1 MDATFDL
8 SPVRATTRKWLALGA
23 LVLAVLAVGL
33 DGTILSV
40 ALPTLGRSLDAST
53 GQLQWFVA
61 AYTLVFAAALIPGGM
76 LGDRYGRKKMLIVS
90 LLVFGAASIACA
102 VAPSAGTF
110 IAARALLGLGGAL
123 LLPMVLALLPV
134 LFDKAERA
142 RAIGAITAAAMLGY
156 PIGPLLGGWMLTKFN
171 WSWVFLINV
180 PVVALA
186 LIAVIVLLPESR
198 SSTRQPLD
206 LGGMLLSAAGLAL
219 LIYGVIGAGDR
230 GWSDSFVLAEML
242 CGALALAG
250 FVLWERRVAAPLV
263 DLTLFRSRAFAWGS
277 GLSSIVSFVMF
288 GLLFA
293 VPLYFQVVRGEN
305 AQGSGIRLLP
315 LIAGLLV
322 GGAIAD
328 RLAARAGVRAIA
340 SLGFAFL
347 AAGLAFGATT
357 SVATGD
363 ARAIAWVALSGLGLG
378 LVLPTTI
385 DTALGA
391 VSDESSGVSS
401 GVLQALRMAGGAFGA
416 AILGAI
422 INATYRDQLEHATSP
437 TLARAARDNAVAGI
451 DAANSAH
458 SQPLLDAV
466 RHAFVSGMSQTL
478 WVSAALVAVG
488 ALLAIAIRPRA
499 TAAALELPEPEHAA
513 PELAA

>member
-1 MDATFDL
+1 MDATTAL
-8 SPVRATTRKWLALGA
+8 TRTASRKWWALGA

-61 AYTLVFAAALIPGGM
+61 AYTLVFAAALVPGGM

-90 LLVFGAASIACA
+90 LAVFGAASVACA
-102 VAPSAGTF
+102 LAPSAGLF
-110 IAARALLGLGGAL
+110 IGARVLLGLGGAMM
-123 LLPMVLALLPV
+123 LPIVLGLIPV
-134 LFDKAERA
+134 LFDEKERA

-156 PIGPLLGGWMLTKFN
+156 PIGPLLGGWMLTRFD

-186 LIAVIVLLPESR
+186 LVAVVVLLPESR
-198 SSTRQPLD
+198 SSVRNPID
-206 LGGMLLSAAGLAL
+206 LVGMLLSSAGLSL
-219 LIYGVIGAGDR
+219 LVYGVIGAGDR
-230 GWSDSFVLAEML
+230 GWSNDAALAEML
-242 CGALALAG
+242 AGALALAG

-263 DLTLFRSRAFAWGS
+263 DLHLFRSRAFTWGS
-277 GLSSIVSFVMF
+277 ALSSIVSFVMF

-293 VPLYFQVVRGEN
+293 VPLYFQVVRGED

-315 LIAGLLV
+315 LIGGLLA
-322 GGAIAD
+322 GGAVAD
-328 RLAARAGVRAIA
+328 RLAARAGVRATA
-340 SLGFAFL
+340 ALGFAFL
-347 AAGLAFGATT
+347 AAGLAVGAMT
-357 SVATGD
+357 SVTTGD
-363 ARAIAWVALSGLGLG
+363 AQAIAWIALSGLGLG

-391 VSDESSGVSS
+391 VSDESSGVSA

-437 TLARAARDNAVAGI
+437 ALARSARDSAVTGVDVATTT
-451 DAANSAH
+451 H
-458 SQPLLDAV
+458 SPALLGAV
-466 RHAFVSGMSQTL
+466 RHAFVGGMSMTL
-478 WVSAALVAVG
+478 WVSAGLMAAGAVLALV
-488 ALLAIAIRPRA
+488 LRPREQA
-499 TAAALELPEPEHAA
+499 RRVVAQPEESPAQIAA
-513 PELAA
+513 

>member
-1 MDATFDL
+1 VH
-8 SPVRATTRKWLALGA
+8 P
-23 LVLAVLAVGL
+23 
-33 DGTILSV
+33 
-40 ALPTLGRSLDAST
+40 
-53 GQLQWFVA
+53 
-61 AYTLVFAAALIPGGM
+61 
-76 LGDRYGRKKMLIVS
+76 
-90 LLVFGAASIACA
+90 
-102 VAPSAGTF
+102 
-110 IAARALLGLGGAL
+110 
-123 LLPMVLALLPV
+123 
-134 LFDKAERA
+134 AER
-142 RAIGAITAAAMLGY
+142 T
-156 PIGPLLGGWMLTKFN
+156 P
-171 WSWVFLINV
+171 
-180 PVVALA
+180 
-186 LIAVIVLLPESR
+186 
-198 SSTRQPLD
+198 
-206 LGGMLLSAAGLAL
+206 
-219 LIYGVIGAGDR
+219 
-230 GWSDSFVLAEML
+230 

-328 RLAARAGVRAIA
+328 RLAARAVVRAVA

-363 ARAIAWVALSGLGLG
+363 AHAIAWVALSGLGLG

-391 VSDESSGVSS
+391 VPDESSGVSS
-401 GVLQALRMAGGAFGA
+401 GVLQALRMAGAAFGA

-422 INATYRDQLEHATSP
+422 INATYRDQLEHAASP
-437 TLARAARDNAVAGI
+437 TLARAARDSAVTGI
-451 DAANSAH
+451 DAATTAH
-458 SQPLLDAV
+458 SQSLLETV
-466 RHAFVSGMSQTL
+466 RHAFVSGMSQAL
-478 WVSAALVAVG
+478 WVSAALMAVG
-488 ALLAIAIRPRA
+488 ALLAIAIHPRA
-499 TAAALELPEPEHAA
+499 TAAALEPLEPEHAA

>member
-1 MDATFDL
+1 MGM
-8 SPVRATTRKWLALGA
+8 SKRWWALGP
-23 LVLAVLAVGL
+23 LVLSVLVVGL

-61 AYTLVFAAALIPGGM
+61 AYTLVFAAALVPGGM

-90 LLVFGAASIACA
+90 LLLFGVASIACA
-102 VAPSAGTF
+102 LAPSAGAF
-110 IAARALLGLGGAL
+110 IAARGLLGLGGAIM
-123 LLPMVLALLPV
+123 LPMVLGLLPV
-134 LFDKAERA
+134 MFDEAERS

-156 PIGPLLGGWMLTKFN
+156 PIGPLLGGWMLTKFD
-171 WSWVFLINV
+171 WSWVFLINL

-186 LIAVIVLLPESR
+186 VVAVIVLLPESR
-198 SSTRQPLD
+198 SSIRHRID
-206 LGGMLLSAAGLAL
+206 LIGIALSAGGLAL
-219 LIYGVIGAGDR
+219 LTYGVISAGDR
-230 GWSDSFVLAEML
+230 SWGDSVALMEIL
-242 CGALALAG
+242 SGALALAG
-250 FVLWERRVAAPLV
+250 FILWERRVAAPLV
-263 DLTLFRSRAFAWGS
+263 DLRLFRSREFAWGS
-277 GLSSIVSFVMF
+277 TLSSVVSFAMF

-293 VPLYFQVVRGEN
+293 VPLYFQVVRGAD

-322 GGAIAD
+322 GGAFAD
-328 RLAARAGVRAIA
+328 RLAARAGARVVAA
-340 SLGFAFL
+340 LGFAVL

-357 SVATGD
+357 GVATGD
-363 ARAIAWVALSGLGLG
+363 AWAVAWIALSGLGLG

-391 VSDESSGVSS
+391 VSDESSGVSA
-401 GVLQALRMAGGAFGA
+401 GVLQALRMVGGALGA

-422 INATYRDQLEHATSP
+422 INVTYRDQLAQAVSP
-437 TLARAARDNAVAGI
+437 AAARSAGDSAVTGI
-451 DAANSAH
+451 DAATTAH

-466 RHAFVSGMSQTL
+466 RHAFVSGMDLTL
-478 WVSAALVAVG
+478 WVSAALMVAG
-488 ALLAIAIRPRA
+488 AVLAIVIRPRA
-499 TAAALELPEPEHAA
+499 RAALERPELEQSA